1 MQSNI
6 VIKYKPYL
14 VRAFIIIA
22 LFISSIASAVTLPI
36 KMLRACI
43 DYDNDIVTISW
54 IPPTDDCG
62 SFEKNV
68 IYGSENLGPF
78 EKIAEITDLS
88 ISEYPHALTVQNSS
102 WRYYITTHTDCGGSD
117 SLESDTI
124 RVDITYPTNIELD
137 SISYDLTTQNI
148 IAGWQPNPSVDTK
161 HYELYDYS
169 SGSGDFLGKT
179 SFLDFNI
186 SNVRGGRF
194 PVVLAT
200 LDSCNLSSL
209 LSTPHETTFLSGTID
224 TCTRSI
230 NLQWRRYIGWGD
242 IDSQAVYL
250 SINNGAFFKAQ
261 SMDGS
266 QTTTLYEGVS
276 LGDTLSFFVRSYKNN
291 KSTSSNL
298 NRFETRKLIVP
309 EELTLK
315 LVDVDDNS
323 LVISWLCKKQK
334 DTKEFNILFSEDNA
348 SFEKLIEIPTTQGNE
363 KYSFTD
369 KTNDPNVQS
378 FYYYITSIDKC
389 NNVSLTSETSAS
401 LFLDTSKSII
411 HNRYIGWESGVANYG
426 IEKEESFTWNTHQ
439 ENIEPFEQRDIS
451 GISGCFRITAKEQNQ
466 GEQNIAHSN
475 VVCRVKPLTFY
486 VTTAINPNSSNNR
499 FVVKGEGID
508 KEKSEFLIY
517 NRWGELI
524 SKGNLN
530 QEWNGKY
537 KNKKVSS
544 GIYMYV
550 IKVYGIN
557 GEYEQGKG
565 TVNVIR

>member
-1 MQSNI
+1 M
-6 VIKYKPYL
+6 
-14 VRAFIIIA
+14 RAFIIIA
-22 LFISSIASAVTLPI
+22 FFISSIASAVTLPI

-88 ISEYPHALTVQNSS
+88 ISEYPHTLTVQNTS
-102 WRYYITTHTDCGGSD
+102 WRYYITTHTDCGGSE

-124 RVDITYPTNIELD
+124 RIDITYPTNIELD

-242 IDSQAVYL
+242 IDSQAVRSSDLPGLRLL
-250 SINNGAFFKAQ
+250 SPPRPLRLPPRARR
-261 SMDGS
+261 
-266 QTTTLYEGVS
+266 S
-276 LGDTLSFFVRSYKNN
+276 LAPRSVPIAVG
-291 KSTSSNL
+291 
-298 NRFETRKLIVP
+298 NRPPVP
-309 EELTLK
+309 EERLGSNAPRRRP
-315 LVDVDDNS
+315 DDQ
-323 LVISWLCKKQK
+323 L
-334 DTKEFNILFSEDNA
+334 
-348 SFEKLIEIPTTQGNE
+348 PNE
-363 KYSFTD
+363 
-369 KTNDPNVQS
+369 
-378 FYYYITSIDKC
+378 
-389 NNVSLTSETSAS
+389 
-401 LFLDTSKSII
+401 
-411 HNRYIGWESGVANYG
+411 G
-426 IEKEESFTWNTHQ
+426 
-439 ENIEPFEQRDIS
+439 
-451 GISGCFRITAKEQNQ
+451 
-466 GEQNIAHSN
+466 
-475 VVCRVKPLTFY
+475 
-486 VTTAINPNSSNNR
+486 
-499 FVVKGEGID
+499 
-508 KEKSEFLIY
+508 
-517 NRWGELI
+517 
-524 SKGNLN
+524 
-530 QEWNGKY
+530 
-537 KNKKVSS
+537 
-544 GIYMYV
+544 
-550 IKVYGIN
+550 
-557 GEYEQGKG
+557 
-565 TVNVIR
+565 